1 MFELAVSERTSTHA
15 SFVGVVIWVTEQ
27 TYGPLEARFGHGNDT
42 HRVAEFVVRASDGR
56 SLGATLRS
64 SGIRAGATASHR
76 DLSDCRRALGVRR
89 RSRPRLGGRGPHATF
104 PERWSSRGPSLREMR
119 RAGDAYE
126 MIRVVPE
133 HQLVLKRIV
142 SLQALAD
149 VPDVVAATDQ
159 RLPGENSSLGRGS
172 TPGLGGVR
180 PGATSCRRCG
190 QRAGR
195 RNACLQRLLQAL

>member
-1 MFELAVSERTSTHA
+1 MADRS
-15 SFVGVVIWVTEQ
+15 
-27 TYGPLEARFGHGNDT
+27 ARLCE
-42 HRVAEFVVRASDGR
+42 VP
-56 SLGATLRS
+56 
-64 SGIRAGATASHR
+64 GIRAGATASHR

-195 RNACLQRLLQAL
+195 RNRLFAATSSSPLTDSNRRPPPYHGGARPNAAPPR